1 MKLLP
6 VTQGPPV
13 PAFVVAAA
21 LMDAI
26 GAEDFAARVLRALGD
41 LFPASHCT
49 VFALRSSGRVQAV
62 SSASAIGEVA
72 TITAVEYMRQGF
84 DRKDSNMVW
93 LSRRKPGKTT
103 QLWIGHQLAEDVP
116 DEHYRRVCYGDPGIR
131 ERLSL
136 LAVFADGYRVSVS
149 LYRNLAYPDYESR
162 DIERMAQHAPLIATA
177 VMRHVQ
183 VTRRSPADHPPQA
196 RLMAQLSGRER
207 QIITHMLDG
216 LTTEEAAQEM
226 GVAVTTALTYRYR
239 AFQHLGV
246 RSHREL
252 LALIGASAPRAA
264 ALRVGAVRPRKI

>member
-6 VTQGPPV
+6 VRQGPPV
-13 PAFVVAAA
+13 PAIAVAAG

-26 GAEDFAARVLRALGD
+26 GADDFAARMLRALGEI
-41 LFPASHCT
+41 FPASHCT

-72 TITAVEYMRQGF
+72 TLTAVEYMRLGF
-84 DRKDSNMVW
+84 DRKDSNMAW
-93 LSRRKPGKTT
+93 LSRRKPTKAT
-103 QLWIGHQLAEDVP
+103 QMWIGHQQAEDVA

-149 LYRNLAYPDYESR
+149 LYRNLAYPDYVSQ
-162 DIERMAQHAPLIATA
+162 DIERMALHATLIATA

-207 QIITHMLDG
+207 QIITHVLEG
-216 LTTEEAAQEM
+216 LTTKDAALEM
-226 GVAVTTALTYRYR
+226 GISETTALTYRYR

-252 LALIGASAPRAA
+252 LALVGAGTSRAA
-264 ALRVGAVRPRKI
+264 ITRAATIKSRKA